1 MSFKP
6 ANAATTTLD
15 TMRKAVALQQAGEVE
30 KAQRLYKTVLKKN
43 PSSPD
48 ANHLLGVCYRQLG
61 FPKRAVEFIRK
72 AISLAPDR
80 APYHANLARALSDLD
95 EENHADVLAAAERAV
110 ALDPRLAEAQS
121 LRAVAM
127 TKLDRE
133 TEAEEIF
140 KQIVADHPGYGDAYR
155 NYGVLLRDQKKF
167 HQAVEFFDKAIQI
180 DPSNSDIWV
189 QRARS
194 RLEAEQYDKSGE
206 ELRLAL
212 QLFPGDD
219 DLQHEMARLL
229 FRIGEASDALPF
241 AEAAMAAKPQD
252 VARHV
257 TLGVILQSMN
267 RSTDAIR
274 VLRKGIELAN
284 GDLPVAEWNLA
295 LAYLGAGN
303 IAEGWKHYG
312 ARFKAEITSCLNRK
326 FRKPQWDGSDLT
338 GKTIMIW
345 NDQGVGDCLRS
356 GTLIADIMEMADKVI
371 IEVPKKLVA
380 PFEHSFPDAL
390 TRTPTF
396 ESITLMATTD
406 DYDFQ
411 ISSADLPRYIRNDL
425 ESFKKTRHPVFKIN
439 TGRARELYRR
449 IPDADKK
456 PVVGVSWRSSKLAP
470 ARSRNLLSVIDFA
483 PIVETKDIVFVNLQ
497 YTYIEREISYLQQAR
512 DANLIVFDDIDQMNN
527 IEDAAA
533 LAACCDLVVTV
544 VTSVADIAGCYGI
557 PCWTFGE
564 NIAAFLAGQETPPW
578 FSNMEYSLLP
588 PGKSAPS
595 LIPDLVSRLEAW
607 KTEFSPEERM
617 KRLQL

>member
-406 DYDFQ
+406 DYDCQ

-470 ARSRNLLSVIDFA
+470 ARAKNYLSVMDFA
-483 PIVETKDIVFVNLQ
+483 PVVETKDIVFVNLQ
-497 YTYIEREISYLQQAR
+497 YSCIDREVTYLQEGHG
-512 DANLIVFDDIDQMNN
+512 ANLIHFADIDQMNN

-533 LAACCDLVVTV
+533 LASCCDLVITAN
-544 VTSVADIAGCYGI
+544 TSVSDIAGCYGM
-557 PCWTFGE
+557 PCWTFGDD
-564 NIAAFLAGQETPPW
+564 ISHYMFGQEQTPW
-578 FSNMEYSLLP
+578 FPRTTYTKLK
-588 PGKSAPS
+588 PGQPVIE
-595 LIPDLVSRLEAW
+595 LIPGLVSRLEAW

>member
-439 TGRARELYRR
+439 TVRARELYRR

-470 ARSRNLLSVIDFA
+470 ARAKNYLSVMDFA
-483 PIVETKDIVFVNLQ
+483 PVVETKDIVFVNLQ
-497 YTYIEREISYLQQAR
+497 YSCIDREVTYLQEGR
-512 DANLIVFDDIDQMNN
+512 GANLIHFADIDQMNN

-533 LAACCDLVVTV
+533 LASCCDLVITAN
-544 VTSVADIAGCYGI
+544 TSVSDIAGCYGM
-557 PCWTFGE
+557 PCWTFGDD
-564 NIAAFLAGQETPPW
+564 ISHYMFGQEQTPW
-578 FSNMEYSLLP
+578 FPRTTYTKLK
-588 PGKSAPS
+588 PGQPVIE
-595 LIPDLVSRLEAW
+595 LIPGLVSRLEAW